1 MANKER
7 KDLNT
12 TNGDLGNDYATSSV
26 PISQRRGF
34 FGTAM
39 VWVGWCISLSA
50 FLTGGTI
57 GAGNTLWI
65 GLLAVLA
72 GNLLLFVLGS
82 LCGVIGF
89 RTGRTTYSLFEPMF
103 GRKGSIL
110 VSVLRGASAMSFI
123 GVLLNSFANT
133 LTALLPWFPFWLAV
147 LLFGIAI
154 LSTSIRGFKGLEWI
168 SKIAGPLLWALL
180 ALCLYATL
188 KNYGTATLVS
198 YTPEKPLDFLTSMGA
213 AVATWVAGAG
223 MAADLTRYSK
233 KASHVWGGS
242 LIGYILGSALFEAVA
257 VVCAISVG
265 DGNLVVVMSKLGLL
279 IPAVLVL
286 GLALWTTTDNNI
298 YSSSLAFT
306 NAAKLAGWN
315 VPKWVFCVAADA
327 IAMAF
332 AFLGLASK
340 FSVWLSFT
348 GSFCGPLAGMMIA
361 HFLILQGRKNKVFVP
376 QKFRLSAWLAW
387 ILAFI
392 LSQLTKSA
400 IPSVTAI
407 LFGFVLYIVF
417 YYVLDIKLN
426 IHKESLENPVNGEVW
441 DMPTSKEVAAQIAQQ
456 EKAAQEK

>member
-1 MANKER
+1 
-7 KDLNT
+7 
-12 TNGDLGNDYATSSV
+12 
-26 PISQRRGF
+26 
-34 FGTAM
+34 
-39 VWVGWCISLSA
+39 
-50 FLTGGTI
+50 
-57 GAGNTLWI
+57 
-65 GLLAVLA
+65 
-72 GNLLLFVLGS
+72 
-82 LCGVIGF
+82 
-89 RTGRTTYSLFEPMF
+89 
-103 GRKGSIL
+103 
-110 VSVLRGASAMSFI
+110 
-123 GVLLNSFANT
+123 
-133 LTALLPWFPFWLAV
+133 
-147 LLFGIAI
+147 
-154 LSTSIRGFKGLEWI
+154 
-168 SKIAGPLLWALL
+168 
-180 ALCLYATL
+180 
-188 KNYGTATLVS
+188 
-198 YTPEKPLDFLTSMGA
+198 
-213 AVATWVAGAG
+213 
-223 MAADLTRYSK
+223 
-233 KASHVWGGS
+233 
-242 LIGYILGSALFEAVA
+242 
-257 VVCAISVG
+257 
-265 DGNLVVVMSKLGLL
+265 MSKLGLL

-441 DMPTSKEVAAQIAQQ
+441 DMPTSKEVAAQIAPAG
-456 EKAAQEK
+456 EGRTGKINVKALEEL

>member
-1 MANKER
+1 
-7 KDLNT
+7 
-12 TNGDLGNDYATSSV
+12 
-26 PISQRRGF
+26 
-34 FGTAM
+34 
-39 VWVGWCISLSA
+39 
-50 FLTGGTI
+50 
-57 GAGNTLWI
+57 
-65 GLLAVLA
+65 
-72 GNLLLFVLGS
+72 
-82 LCGVIGF
+82 
-89 RTGRTTYSLFEPMF
+89 MF
-103 GRKGSIL
+103 GSKGSIL

-257 VVCAISVG
+257 VVCAIGVG